1 MTKSSLVRWCK
12 DLEIDPTDA
21 DEILWTVDEMEGMFG
36 DEEGLYQEIR
46 EYVYNNM
53 MDGISLEEKDSLT
66 EEIKRDSY
74 IEKCINDAIKASN
87 SNYNLENISVET
99 TPQGNLHI
107 MTSDGKDICTI
118 DGSKFSEKDID
129 DLRVNGYIKE
139 EELEEINEEKLIE
152 NTSANL
158 KCSHCGSDN
167 ITFGNKMV
175 KLEDDNLSAY
185 TFCQCNKC
193 KKFTKFIYTLTDT
206 IQMKPATES
215 KKITEGKGMMD
226 LIDSMQNWA
235 TASTTE
241 YNKTKNKEYLDLAGL
256 IEKVIDKSKDIIED
270 KNDDKKVEESLLK
283 EDEQGGMTFGQFKEQ
298 VANNYHNA
306 FPDSMCTF
314 QTGALGQDTF
324 FVTYYLAGDKSEFLN
339 GISQNDL
346 FNIDFYISENVSGYR
361 ESGAKLTDDTVLPQD
376 LVLEVNGHSIT
387 TKPTSEYMAYGSSN
401 LPLRKAKGT
410 PEKIVQVLDKYAK
423 NIKNSLS
430 QIYMED
436 RIPDNYVE
444 LVRNKLK

>member
-74 IEKCINDAIKASN
+74 IEKCIDDAIKVSGD
-87 SNYNLENISVET
+87 YNLENISVET

-152 NTSANL
+152 NTNADL

-270 KNDDKKVEESLLK
+270 KNDDKKVEESKKLTESIITFEDLK
-283 EDEQGGMTFGQFKEQ
+283 NQIID
-298 VANNYHNA
+298 AYHSVLPNCGCVV
-306 FPDSMCTF
+306 SK
-314 QTGALGQDTF
+314 GALGRDTF
-324 FVTYYLAGDKSEFLN
+324 FITFYLANDKSEFPN
-339 GISQNDL
+339 GIAQNDL
-346 FNIDFYISENVSGYR
+346 FNIDFYVTPDSRDVNLDIDS
-361 ESGAKLTDDTVLPQD
+361 KLPETLT
-376 LVLEVNGHSIT
+376 LEVNNNTIT
-387 TKPTSEYMAYGSSN
+387 TTPTNQYMAYGSERV
-401 LPLRKAKGT
+401 PLRKVSGT
-410 PEKIVQVLDKYAK
+410 PEKIVQTITKYAQK
-423 NIKNSLS
+423 TKDVLNKLVA
-430 QIYMED
+430 ED
-436 RIPDNYVE
+436 RVPKDRIE
-444 LVRNKLK
+444 LVNSKLK